1 MYIDFLIRLKNAQ
14 QANQKMVRIG
24 ATKMDKAVA
33 DILKEAG
40 FLSKIELKKKGVKTV
55 LEAYLSP
62 QKPIRGLKFLSRPS
76 VIRYS
81 KCKDLRSVKSGFGLM
96 AVSTSS
102 GVMTGEQAKKN
113 RVGGQVLFQ
122 IW

>member
-1 MYIDFLIRLKNAQ
+1 
-14 QANQKMVRIG
+14 MVRTG
-24 ATKMDKAVA
+24 GTKMDKAVA
-33 DILKEAG
+33 EILKEAG

-76 VIRYS
+76 VIRYAGY
-81 KCKDLRSVKSGFGLM
+81 KDLRSVKSGFGLM

-102 GVMTGEQAKKN
+102 GVMTGEEAKKK

>member
-1 MYIDFLIRLKNAQ
+1 MYLDFLIRLKNAQ
-14 QANQKMVRIG
+14 QANQKMVRISS
-24 ATKMDKAVA
+24 TKMDKAVA

-55 LEAYLSP
+55 LEAYLNP
-62 QKPIRGLKFLSRPS
+62 QKPIRGLKFISRPS

-81 KCKDLRSVKSGFGLM
+81 GYKDLKSVKSGFGLL
-96 AVSTSS
+96 AISTSR
-102 GVMTGEQAKKN
+102 GVMTGEEAKKN
-113 RVGGQVLFQ
+113 RVGGQTLFQ